1 MMLMC
6 RQRFVA
12 HILQQSLHAC
22 VVQDQANLKE
32 TMFLLRSFTGIA
44 SSPIAHNVALT
55 LTQLS
60 QCCGNVAPTTHAT
73 GGRKGNSTKGKEC
86 LKCECWHISL
96 IVPDGHRFSFVLIWC
111 CDVQ

>member
-1 MMLMC
+1 MLMC

-12 HILQQSLHAC
+12 HTLQQSLHAC
-22 VVQDQANLKE
+22 VVQDQACLKE
-32 TMFLLRSFTGIA
+32 TMVLLRSFTGVA
-44 SSPIAHNVALT
+44 SLPIAHIVALT
-55 LTQLS
+55 LTQPS

-86 LKCECWHISL
+86 FKCECRHISL
-96 IVPDGHRFSFVLIWC
+96 IVPDGHRFSCFIWC